1 MHETKGVNAMRRRTF
16 RVVFLA
22 AVFLLG
28 LLLPVTTISSAKAP
42 AKKFKVLHIMSY
54 HSPWEWTDSMLDGFK
69 DALKG
74 VDIEYKVFQ
83 MDTKRNS
90 GEAWKQRVSKEA
102 RALIDSWK
110 PDLVYTTDDD
120 APEYVTKYYVNTDL
134 PIVYAAVNAD
144 PKTFGFE
151 GSKNVTG
158 VLEIEHFVESVKLLK
173 QVVPSVKKIAV
184 VIDDA
189 SMWTPVVQRM
199 KAKLNQVPEV
209 QFARWDKILTFAEF
223 KRRMIEY
230 QSTMDAVALLGIFNY
245 KDENGR
251 NVTYQEVQKWVADN
265 IKLPDFS
272 YWKDR
277 ASFGTLCVVSVSGY
291 EQGLAAGKIA
301 RAILVEGK
309 SPSSIPA
316 TATTKGE
323 PIVSLARANKIGLKI
338 KSKVLLTAEVYKQFI
353 WDQK

>member
-1 MHETKGVNAMRRRTF
+1 MRRRTF
-16 RVVFLA
+16 PVFFLA

-74 VDIEYKVFQ
+74 VNVEYKVFQ

-90 GEAWKQRVSKEA
+90 GEPWKQKVGKEA

-134 PIVYAAVNAD
+134 PIVYAAINAD

-189 SMWTPVVQRM
+189 SMWIPVVQRM
-199 KAKLNQVPEV
+199 RAKLNQVPEV

-291 EQGLAAGKIA
+291 EQGLAAGKMA